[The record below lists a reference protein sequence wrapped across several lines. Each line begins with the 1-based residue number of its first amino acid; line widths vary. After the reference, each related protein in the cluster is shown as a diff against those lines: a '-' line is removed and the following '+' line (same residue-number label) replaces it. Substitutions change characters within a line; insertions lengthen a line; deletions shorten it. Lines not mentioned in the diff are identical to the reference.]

1 MRAATNV
8 PASVAGEIIKKT
20 GSVGALQASPK
31 MKVSIIVPVRDEENS
46 IGALLDCLL
55 SQTRRPDEIVITD
68 GGSIDRTPA
77 IIEEYIERGE
87 PIRLIRERAALP
99 GRGRNI
105 AVANSSHE
113 WLAFTDAGIRP
124 DKEWLAELINRA
136 EEKAVDVVYG
146 AWEPVTSSF
155 FEECAAIA
163 YVPPPA
169 KRGDA
174 LIRPRFIASSLMRRV
189 VWKTVGGFP
198 EHLRSAEDLLFM
210 NKVAEAGFRI
220 ASAPKANVR
229 WSLQPTASLTFGR
242 FVAYSRNNIRAG
254 LWTRWQAPIFSRY
267 FLLLLAAFP
276 AFLIGPRWLFVLPFL
291 WLFMLI
297 ARGVVAIWRNRRCY
311 PASLPRNVMRLIG
324 LVQVIAVLDAAAWM
338 GSLQW
343 LFLDRLS
350 GETPAEGWSGSIVR
364 APTVGSTPVPL
375 PSAAPDVRV
384 AAGAYDGR
392 ISVIIPVR
400 NEENSI
406 RPLLDSLFSQTLLP
420 TEIVIADGG
429 STDSTPE
436 IVLEYSSR
444 GLPVHL
450 VRGGPA
456 LPGRGR
462 NLAAAKASCEWL
474 AFTDGGVVPEPNWL
488 ESLARGVVTE
498 QNAAVVYGSYEPI
511 TSTLFTECAAIAYVP
526 PPVEKDG
533 GSLRPR
539 SIVSALMRRDVW
551 QGVGG
556 FPEHLRS
563 AEDLLFMN
571 RVEGEG
577 FRTVYSP
584 DAVVHWNLQP
594 SLGKTF
600 RRFLAYSISN
610 IQAGLWRRWQAA
622 IFKRY
627 AVLFVMGLSALAFG
641 RWALLLTAAVWLLM
655 LGTRAGSAI
664 WRNRHCYPAG
674 LRRNVLRLLVI
685 VSILV
690 ALDAA
695 ALIGSVQWLLREK
708 LHPAMRVAHGA

>member
-1 MRAATNV
+1 
-8 PASVAGEIIKKT
+8 
-20 GSVGALQASPK
+20 
-31 MKVSIIVPVRDEENS
+31 MKVSIIVPVRNEEHS
-46 IGALLDCLL
+46 IRPLLDCLL
-55 SQTRRPDEIVITD
+55 GQSRRPDEIVITD
-68 GGSIDRTPA
+68 GGSTDRTA
-77 IIEEYIERGE
+77 EIIEAYIERGE
-87 PIRLIRERAALP
+87 PIKLIRERAALP

-105 AVANSSHE
+105 AIAHSSNE

-124 DKEWLAELINRA
+124 DKEWLAELIKRA
-136 EEKAVDVVYG
+136 QEKGVDVVYG
-146 AWEPVTSSF
+146 AWEPVTDSF

-163 YVPPPA
+163 YVPPPS
-169 KRGDA
+169 KRGEA
-174 LIRPRFIASSLMRRV
+174 LIRPRFIASSLMRRA
-189 VWKTVGGFP
+189 VWNSVGGFP

-210 NKVAEAGFRI
+210 NKIAEAGFRVT
-220 ASAPKANVR
+220 SAPKANVL
-229 WSLQPTASLTFGR
+229 WSLQPTARLTFGR
-242 FVAYSRNNIRAG
+242 FVSYSRNNIRAG
-254 LWTRWQAPIFSRY
+254 LWTRWQAAIFSRY
-267 FLLLLAAFP
+267 FLLMLAALP
-276 AFLIGPRWLFVLPFL
+276 AFIVGPSWLYLMPVL
-291 WLFMLI
+291 WLIMLV
-297 ARGVVAIWRNRRCY
+297 ARGLVAIWRNRRCY
-311 PASLPRNVMRLIG
+311 PASLARNVLRLII
-324 LVQVIAVLDAAAWM
+324 LVQVIAVLDAAAWV
-338 GSLQW
+338 GSLEW

-350 GETPAEGWSGSIVR
+350 VEASAQDWGGSIVTVPTEGSIRAHLPSTVDARPPALSLFPVGQPAEG
-364 APTVGSTPVPL
+364 L
-375 PSAAPDVRV
+375 PR
-384 AAGAYDGR
+384 GAYDGR

-400 NEENSI
+400 NEEHSI
-406 RPLLDSLFSQTLLP
+406 RPLLDSLLSQTLLP

-436 IVLEYSSR
+436 IVLDYFNK

-450 VRGGPA
+450 VQEGPA

-488 ESLARGVVTE
+488 ESLARGAATE
-498 QNAAVVYGSYEPI
+498 QQAAVVYGSYEPI

-533 GSLRPR
+533 ASLRPR

-584 DAVVHWNLQP
+584 GAVVHWNLQP

-600 RRFLAYSISN
+600 GRFLAYSISN

-627 AVLFVMGLSALAFG
+627 AVLFIMGLSALAFG
-641 RWALLLTAAVWLLM
+641 RWALLLTAVVWLLM

-664 WRNRHCYPAG
+664 WRNRKCYPAG
-674 LRRNVLRLLVI
+674 FRHNALRLFVI
-685 VSILV
+685 MSIL
-690 ALDAA
+690 ATLDAA
-695 ALIGSVQWLLREK
+695 ALIGSVQWLLRK
-708 LHPAMRVAHGA
+708 KVHPAMRMAHGA